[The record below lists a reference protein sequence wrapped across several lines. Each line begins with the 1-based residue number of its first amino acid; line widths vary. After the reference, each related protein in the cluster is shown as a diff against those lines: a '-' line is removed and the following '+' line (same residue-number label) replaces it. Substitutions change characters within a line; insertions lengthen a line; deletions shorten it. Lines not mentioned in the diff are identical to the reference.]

1 MMIELN
7 IYCTQQA
14 AHSLDLQ
21 KRIEDLQQ
29 KVLAAA
35 TAVAVAAEEHR
46 RDENNSKSWMEVHE
60 FA

>member
-1 MMIELN
+1 MIEMN
-7 IYCTQQA
+7 VYCMQQA

-21 KRIEDLQQ
+21 KRIDDLQQ

-35 TAVAVAAEEHR
+35 TAVAVAAKEHR
-46 RDENNSKSWMEVHE
+46 RDESNAKSWMEVDE